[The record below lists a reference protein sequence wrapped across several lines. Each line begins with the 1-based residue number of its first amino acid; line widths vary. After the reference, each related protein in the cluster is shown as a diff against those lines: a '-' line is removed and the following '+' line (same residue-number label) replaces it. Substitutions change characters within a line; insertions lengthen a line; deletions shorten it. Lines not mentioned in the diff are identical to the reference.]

1 MKQIHKWGAWEVACG
16 RTFFPRVGVSLEREN
31 QVKPVLADGWTKR
44 KGVIAGDGY
53 QRTTSTQHL
62 LMAFLVHFFPFSLRR
77 EFCQKRTNKSPLVHP
92 ALYLSELSNFFPVS
106 VVIYSVSSATW
117 AQILALFFLFLK
129 KRKKRLNSR
138 MVIGCTS
145 IRFDFIYAICSVLK
159 ACTGWVMAD
168 KNKLSGRQM
177 QQPDRPWN
185 VWHVSRTSRKMR
197 NFKKKTNSQINDK
210 KIDQKF
216 FGIFFF

>member
-1 MKQIHKWGAWEVACG
+1 
-16 RTFFPRVGVSLEREN
+16 
-31 QVKPVLADGWTKR
+31 
-44 KGVIAGDGY
+44 
-53 QRTTSTQHL
+53 
-62 LMAFLVHFFPFSLRR
+62 
-77 EFCQKRTNKSPLVHP
+77 
-92 ALYLSELSNFFPVS
+92 
-106 VVIYSVSSATW
+106 
-117 AQILALFFLFLK
+117 
-129 KRKKRLNSR
+129 

-210 KIDQKF
+210 KLTRNSLE
-216 FGIFFF
+216 FFFFFKKKMLKMFKSKSCCCGCWIIIFWAEDCHPREAGRGQMKTKWMAGSRLYLTAIHRTTQLPTEATWRDATENIYLTPREI